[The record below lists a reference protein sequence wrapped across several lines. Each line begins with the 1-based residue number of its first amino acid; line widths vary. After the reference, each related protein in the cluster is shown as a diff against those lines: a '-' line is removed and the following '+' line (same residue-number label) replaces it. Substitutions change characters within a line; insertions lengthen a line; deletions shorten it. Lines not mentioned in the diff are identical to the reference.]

1 MRLETTTR
9 EDDMEYTATQREQ
22 IKVEARGKT
31 VQELNYDEEDKYWFM
46 TFTDGSEISFRFMS
60 ELISHEGP

>member
-1 MRLETTTR
+1 
-9 EDDMEYTATQREQ
+9 MEYTATQREQ